1 MIATPR
7 TLTQILTVSAALVA
21 FAVPAAAKT
30 AMPLVTSTATVSWT
44 DANANVYAPVTA
56 QVVVEIGVDAR
67 LIVLVVK
74 EAFRADQATPIAAGG
89 DVLPGEVV
97 QYKITVANTGAVAAS
112 NLHVDELLPTQVSL
126 ESTSGDTAGWTITSG
141 GNAVDAD
148 LAGTLAPSDSRFF
161 WVSVRV
167 N

>member
-1 MIATPR
+1 MTATPR
-7 TLTQILTVSAALVA
+7 TLTQILTVSAALVV
-21 FAVPAAAKT
+21 FAVPAAADS
-30 AMPLVTSTATVSWT
+30 ALPLVTSTAIASWT
-44 DANANVYAPVTA
+44 DANANTYAPVTA
-56 QVVVEIGVDAR
+56 QAVIEIGVDAR
-67 LIVLVVK
+67 PIVSVVK
-74 EAFRADQATPIAAGG
+74 EAYRADQVTPLAAGG

-112 NLHVDELLPTQVSL
+112 NLHLDELLPNQVSF
-126 ESTSGDTAGWTITSG
+126 ESTSGDAAGWTITSA